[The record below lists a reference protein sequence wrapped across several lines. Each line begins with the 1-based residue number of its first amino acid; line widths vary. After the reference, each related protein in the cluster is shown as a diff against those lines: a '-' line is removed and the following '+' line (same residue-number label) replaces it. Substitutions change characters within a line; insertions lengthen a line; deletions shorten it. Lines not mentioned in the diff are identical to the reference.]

1 VSKKQE
7 AVAEMQR
14 RELRNAMSA
23 FAGDIKTQPAYI
35 EWLMKSMGALKV
47 IYFHEEKPK
56 IGTEEANIFV
66 RMKVRRGGPEQL
78 NAVQQTIRELLGVHV
93 DAFQPDDRE
102 GRQPEM
108 DVDQF
113 LVEANGAGIREAL
126 RIILDLELKEPDLV
140 LIEEPEVHLHP
151 GLEHVVAEYLRSKS
165 SAIQMFV
172 TTHSTEF
179 VDSVT
184 FQNAYLVS
192 KNSNK
197 RTMTQLVEATEGALR
212 IPRELGLRLSS
223 VFMYDRLVFV
233 EGPSDEA
240 VIRDFARTLNVDLTK
255 WNVGFV
261 HMRGVRNF
269 AHYAAEATL
278 ALLSRRQVR
287 MWFVADRDERDDKDV
302 ELMMNRLGKNAKLNV
317 LKRREL
323 ENYLLDEE
331 ATIKFIEQK
340 RRAARLEPRKIT
352 KQDVTDAFHAAADTL
367 HGEVIRLRVEA
378 ELLAP
383 IFLQTRKNIG
393 DIAGRLEAA
402 SEQLKQRRA
411 NIQTVSE
418 SITEQV
424 TESWAKERLSLAP
437 GSAILERAVDRLG
450 ATFSKDRG
458 DSEALASLIAPAN
471 VPWEMRSLILD
482 FSAETFE
489 PASEEELI
497 TRVEG

>member
-1 VSKKQE
+1 
-7 AVAEMQR
+7 
-14 RELRNAMSA
+14 
-23 FAGDIKTQPAYI
+23 
-35 EWLMKSMGALKV
+35 
-47 IYFHEEKPK
+47 
-56 IGTEEANIFV
+56 
-66 RMKVRRGGPEQL
+66 
-78 NAVQQTIRELLGVHV
+78 
-93 DAFQPDDRE
+93 
-102 GRQPEM
+102 
-108 DVDQF
+108 
-113 LVEANGAGIREAL
+113 
-126 RIILDLELKEPDLV
+126 
-140 LIEEPEVHLHP
+140 
-151 GLEHVVAEYLRSKS
+151 
-165 SAIQMFV
+165 
-172 TTHSTEF
+172 
-179 VDSVT
+179 
-184 FQNAYLVS
+184 
-192 KNSNK
+192 
-197 RTMTQLVEATEGALR
+197 MTQLVEATEGALR

-233 EGPSDEA
+233 EGPLDEV

-402 SEQLKQRRA
+402 SEQLKQQRA

-418 SITEQV
+418 SITEQ
-424 TESWAKERLSLAP
+424 RN
-437 GSAILERAVDRLG
+437 
-450 ATFSKDRG
+450 
-458 DSEALASLIAPAN
+458 ASP
-471 VPWEMRSLILD
+471 
-482 FSAETFE
+482 
-489 PASEEELI
+489 
-497 TRVEG
+497 